1 MECNFASELDP
12 EQYRAV
18 MTTEGP
24 LLIIAGAGS
33 GKTRVI
39 TYRIAKLLADG
50 VPQEAILALTFTNKA
65 AREMA
70 DRARGLVGLPLKNL
84 MVSTFHSFG
93 AWLLRKEIHR
103 LGWKNNFTIYDEQ
116 DRVHAIKESARD
128 LGMAMADLDAVKIA
142 DSFSRIRT
150 AYVPGAGDSGTGDV
164 GDSYGSLYGEYRK
177 TLKIYNSVDF
187 DDLIAMPLEIMA
199 RFPEVASAL
208 RGRFR
213 YVMIDEFQDTSLQQY
228 EFVRSFASANVC
240 AVGDDDQSI
249 YSWRGANFGN
259 MEKFERDFP
268 SLVEIKLERNY
279 RSTSTILDAANALIA
294 HNVKRKK
301 KNLWSPEGRKGIP
314 IVVSACED
322 ETDEAK
328 SIIDR
333 MRQLRIS
340 ESFQWDSFGIL
351 VRTNY
356 QSRQIE
362 EELMESGIPYRTG
375 GGPSFYQ
382 RREVKDMLAYLRLCA
397 NPDDDVSA
405 LRVMNVP
412 RRGIGKAGIEKIT
425 GLSRSGNMSIH
436 GAASLIAKS
445 EDFAGQSKPV
455 KAVYEFF
462 DYIESLRDTVLSRK
476 KPLSACLRDMV
487 NEIGYWQYLLEEYKA
502 QEKTSAWKYHSVEL
516 LASSI
521 ERWERDPDVPD
532 SSLFA
537 YLNRVALL
545 TRDDSEDDEGKV
557 SLLTIHS
564 AKGLEFDVVFIP
576 GCEDGIMPH
585 AKSLE
590 PAGAAGN
597 DEERR
602 AASSPG
608 ARRVS
613 VGNHAGETS
622 SGSAAASRLPA
633 TKGSADSCGAAGAAP
648 SAASGDVSGGPAG
661 MPPIGEESG
670 GSVEEERRLF
680 YVALTRAKKRLF
692 LSRCLSRKKRGQHYD
707 TSPSP
712 FLAELPAET
721 VTDGQSG
728 AAVVQRSEE
737 ELKRE
742 MWSRLKAKFL

>member
-70 DRARGLVGLPLKNL
+70 DRARGLVGLPLKSL

-128 LGMAMADLDAVKIA
+128 LGMAMADLDAAKIA
-142 DSFSRIRT
+142 DSFSRIRAAYIPGT
-150 AYVPGAGDSGTGDV
+150 ANVSAAAAVLSSDDARNGNVGAGDV

-199 RFPEVASAL
+199 RFPEVTAAL
-208 RGRFR
+208 RDRFR

-228 EFVRSFASANVC
+228 EFVRSFASANIC

-259 MEKFERDFP
+259 IEKFERDFP

-314 IVVSACED
+314 IVVSECED

-328 SIIDR
+328 SIIER

-362 EELMESGIPYRTG
+362 EELMESGIPYRTA

-425 GLSRSGNMSIH
+425 GLSRSRNMSIH

-455 KAVYEFF
+455 KAACEFF
-462 DYIESLRDTVLSRK
+462 DYIESLRNTVLSRK

-521 ERWERDPDVPD
+521 ERWERDPDVLD
-532 SSLFA
+532 TSLFA

-590 PAGAAGN
+590 PSGAVTAGATPAS
-597 DEERR
+597 EE
-602 AASSPG
+602 
-608 ARRVS
+608 V
-613 VGNHAGETS
+613 
-622 SGSAAASRLPA
+622 
-633 TKGSADSCGAAGAAP
+633 
-648 SAASGDVSGGPAG
+648 
-661 MPPIGEESG
+661 G

-692 LSRCLSRKKRGQHYD
+692 LSRCLSRKKRGQQYD

-728 AAVVQRSEE
+728 VAVAQRSEE